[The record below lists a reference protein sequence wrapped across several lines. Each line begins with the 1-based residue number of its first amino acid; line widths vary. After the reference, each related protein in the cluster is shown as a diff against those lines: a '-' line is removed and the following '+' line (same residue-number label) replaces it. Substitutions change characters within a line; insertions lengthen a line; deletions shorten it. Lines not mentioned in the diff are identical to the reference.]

1 MMIQAAIM
9 GVFNTFLMQC
19 ESLFDSV
26 VSGWNNF
33 FPIADPTWMFLG
45 VLSVVLFAP
54 LLFNRLRLPH
64 IIGMILAGLVIG
76 PNGLNILSRDDS
88 FELFGKV
95 GLYYIMFLASL
106 EVNMQEMKQ
115 SKAGALLMGLA
126 VFTIPILL
134 GLVTNI
140 FVLKYSFIASLLLAS
155 MYASY
160 TLISYPIVARYG
172 LSRLRCV
179 NFVVG
184 GAMITDTL
192 TLFVLAIIAG
202 TFTGEANGWF
212 VLFMLLKLLAI
223 AAVIIFLFPRIAR
236 YFFRN
241 YNDSVIQ
248 YIFVMM
254 MLFLGAGLM
263 ELAGMEGILGAFITG
278 LVLNPLIPH
287 SSPLMRRIDFVG
299 NAIFIPYFLIG
310 VGMMI
315 DIRVLFN
322 GGGSLLVAAV
332 MISTALIGKWVA
344 SFLVAKR
351 YRMSWNEQGLMFGL
365 STSQAAATLAAAFVG
380 HGIILSDG
388 SRLLN
393 DDVLNGTILLI
404 LATCLVSSI
413 ISDRASRKLI
423 VSGALSSNPV
433 GISSK
438 KTLLALANPNMV
450 DKLMDLALL
459 IRKENSPVPL
469 SAINVV
475 LDEDKSRQ
483 GGATKLLDAAANIAA
498 SVNVPLLTKM
508 LLTTNLAHGII
519 HEVKENDY
527 RELILGFHKRETA
540 NDSFLGNVLPEVLNA
555 IDCQV
560 IMARMNI
567 PLNTVRT
574 IHITFPAKAEY
585 EAGFSYWV
593 EETARMASGLDC
605 RIMYHGHP
613 DTMGKI
619 KGLLKEFSPVDAQ
632 FFDTDGGNDLKRL
645 SKIVKEDHLLIVV
658 SARRGSI
665 SFRPSHDHIFVQLQ
679 RDYPNTSVLLIY
691 PNGYKVEGGETH

>member
-1 MMIQAAIM
+1 M
-9 GVFNTFLMQC
+9 NLS
-19 ESLFDSV
+19 E
-26 VSGWNNF
+26 F
-33 FPIADPTWMFLG
+33 FPVTEPTWIFLG
-45 VLSVVLFAP
+45 VLSIVLFAP
-54 LLFNRLRLPH
+54 LLFNKLRMPH
-64 IIGMILAGLVIG
+64 IIGMILAGLLIG
-76 PNGLNILSRDDS
+76 PNGLNILERDDS

-106 EVNMQEMKQ
+106 EINMQEMKQ
-115 SKAGALLMGLA
+115 AKGGALLMGLA
-126 VFTIPILL
+126 VFIIPIAL
-134 GLVTNI
+134 GLVANI
-140 FVLKYSFIASLLLAS
+140 FILEYSLVASLLLAS

-184 GAMITDTL
+184 GTIITDTL
-192 TLFVLAIIAG
+192 TLFVLAVIAG
-202 TFTGEANGWF
+202 TFSGKADVWF
-212 VLFMLLKLLAI
+212 VLLMLVKLLLVSG
-223 AAVIIFLFPRIAR
+223 VIIYLFPRIAR

-254 MLFLGAGLM
+254 MLFLGAGMM

-278 LVLNPLIPH
+278 LVLNRLIPH

-299 NAIFIPYFLIG
+299 NAIFIPFFLIG

-315 DIRVLFN
+315 DISVLFK
-322 GGGSLLVAAV
+322 GGDSLMVAAV
-332 MISTALIGKWVA
+332 MIVTALAGKWLA
-344 SFLVAKR
+344 SFLVSKV
-351 YRMSWNEQGLMFGL
+351 YRMTSGERNLMFGL
-365 STSQAAATLAAAFVG
+365 STSQAAATLAAAIVG
-380 HGIILSDG
+380 HGIVLADG

-393 DDVLNGTILLI
+393 EDVLNGTILLI
-404 LATCLVSSI
+404 LVTCIVSSI
-413 ISDRASRKLI
+413 TSDRASRGLI
-423 VSGALSSNPV
+423 LSGKVLNNPTV
-433 GISSK
+433 VSSK

-450 DKLMDLALL
+450 DRLMDLALL
-459 IRKENSPVPL
+459 VRKENSHIPL
-469 SAINVV
+469 SAITVV
-475 LDEDKSRQ
+475 LDEDKQRQ
-483 GGATKLLDAAANIAA
+483 QQGTKVLDQAANIAA

-508 LLTTNLAHGII
+508 RLTTNLAHGIV

-527 RELILGFHKRETA
+527 RELILGFHKKETA
-540 NDSFLGNVLPEVLNA
+540 NDSFLGNVLPEVLNSL
-555 IDCQV
+555 DCQV
-560 IMARMNI
+560 VMARMNI

-585 EAGFSYWV
+585 EAGFAYWV

-605 RIMYHGHP
+605 KMIYHGHP

-619 KGLLKEFSPVDAQ
+619 REQLKECPPINAQ
-632 FFDTDGGNDLKRL
+632 FFETDGGNDLKRL
-645 SKIVKEDHLLIVV
+645 SKIIKEDHLLIVV

-665 SFRPSHDHIFVQLQ
+665 SFRPSLDHVFVQLQ